1 MFKKIIILLILNN
14 YTYASDFIVVQ
25 STTSTADS
33 GFYDYIIPEFK
44 KKSGFDVRVVA
55 VGTGQA
61 IKNAMNGDGDML
73 IVHSE
78 DDEVMFMKYGYGILR
93 TPLMYNE
100 FIIVGP
106 KNDPENLKN
115 LNNIN
120 EVFKKIKEKKLKFIT
135 RGDNSGTH
143 KREMLLWKNA
153 NIDNRKLSPEF
164 YIDSGRGMGATLN
177 MAASLDAYTITDR
190 GTWLSFGNK
199 QDLDILFSGD
209 KSLFNQYSI
218 ILINPE
224 IHPHIKHELANIF
237 LKWLTSDE
245 GQKLISQYKKMG
257 QQLFIPNAK

>member
-14 YTYASDFIVVQ
+14 YSYASDFIVVQ

-33 GFYDYIIPEFK
+33 GFYDFILPEYE
-44 KKSGFDVRVVA
+44 KKSGIDIRVVA

-61 IKNAMNGDGDML
+61 IKNAMNGDGDIL
-73 IVHSE
+73 IVHSK
-78 DDEVMFMKYGYGILR
+78 DDEDKFIKNGYGILR
-93 TPLMYNE
+93 TPLMYND
-100 FIIVGP
+100 FIIIGP
-106 KNDPENLKN
+106 RNDPANLKS

-120 EVFKKIKEKKLKFIT
+120 EVFKTIKEKELKFIT

-143 KREMLLWKNA
+143 RRELLLWENA
-153 NIDNRKLSPEF
+153 NIDTKALSSKF

-177 MAASLDAYTITDR
+177 MAASMDAYTIADR
-190 GTWLSFGNK
+190 GTWLSFNNK

-209 KSLFNQYSI
+209 KNLFNQYSI
-218 ILINPE
+218 ILINPK
-224 IHPHIKHELANIF
+224 IHPHVKHELANNF
-237 LKWLTSDE
+237 LKWLTSNE